1 MLGSASTICQL
12 HTSPPSASGGPAL
25 RRYHALAFV
34 AICVGVLLRAVQY
47 SAQSSLWLDEAALA
61 RNIVDR
67 PFLDLLR
74 PLDHAQVAPVGFLW
88 LERAAVLSLGP
99 GELSLRLVPMAAS
112 VAALVLFT
120 VLAFRILPGAAAAL
134 AVWLFATAVPMVFFA
149 ADLKPYSFDVLAAVT
164 IVLVVATATRRPG
177 SVRTAVG
184 IGLLGALAWFS
195 SVVPFLLAGTG
206 IALGA
211 AWVPE
216 GKGRIRHLGV
226 IAGLWLA
233 LAGPAVAIAIRNV
246 RPAQA
251 AYLHQRWADAFMPR
265 RPGAAPVWVWDTLMN
280 VVGQPGSWELNG
292 TLQYGAPMIIVALA
306 AAGCWWML
314 RHHVTTTLLL
324 LLPAVVT
331 LAASWLGLYPF
342 TGRFILF
349 LLPSLLIM
357 LAAGTVQASRLL
369 SRRWVGGLAGA
380 LVVVIAARATVR
392 TRPPQRFEDLK
403 PVLRTL
409 AQERRA
415 GDAVYVYYGA
425 SQAFLF
431 YGPSMGFTPGTY
443 VIGRCARDHP
453 EWLIREVEQLRND
466 GRVWIVVSHASNQAE
481 ELRLLLTHLDSNGR
495 QLQHIVAAPG
505 DDAQAYLFSVPTR
518 ARQSDAPEFTG
529 EVSWE
534 CSGPVTETPVAPEN
548 ISTR

>member
-1 MLGSASTICQL
+1 MSLRDALPRWPLDGGPKSEGIGWDPLRRFVSCTLRIHRPPAGRRCAVTTLSHLWQFASACCSAPSSTVR
-12 HTSPPSASGGPAL
+12 SPPYGSTRRLLPETLSTAHFSICCAPWITHRWRQWAFCGSSEPPSCPSVQANCHFDSFQWRPA
-25 RRYHALAFV
+25 
-34 AICVGVLLRAVQY
+34 
-47 SAQSSLWLDEAALA
+47 W
-61 RNIVDR
+61 
-67 PFLDLLR
+67 P
-74 PLDHAQVAPVGFLW
+74 
-88 LERAAVLSLGP
+88 
-99 GELSLRLVPMAAS
+99 
-112 VAALVLFT
+112 ALVLFT
-120 VLAFRILPGAAAAL
+120 VLAFRILPGVAAAL

-164 IVLVVATATRRPG
+164 VVLVVATATRRPG

-206 IALGA
+206 IALCT
-211 AWVPE
+211 AWARE

-233 LAGPAVAIAIRNV
+233 LAAPAVAIAIRNV

-265 RPGAAPVWVWDTLMN
+265 RPGAASVWVWDTLMN

-292 TLQYGAPMIIVALA
+292 TLQYGAPTIIVALA

-314 RHHVTTTLLL
+314 RHHVTATLLL

-349 LLPSLLIM
+349 LLPSFLIM
-357 LAAGTVQASRLL
+357 VAAGTVQASRLG
-369 SRRWVGGLAGA
+369 SWRWAGVLTGA

-403 PVLRTL
+403 PGTPYTRTRAPRRRCGLCVLRRQPGVSL
-409 AQERRA
+409 LRSVNGVYARHLRHRPLRA
-415 GDAVYVYYGA
+415 G
-425 SQAFLF
+425 S
-431 YGPSMGFTPGTY
+431 PG
-443 VIGRCARDHP
+443 
-453 EWLIREVEQLRND
+453 
-466 GRVWIVVSHASNQAE
+466 
-481 ELRLLLTHLDSNGR
+481 
-495 QLQHIVAAPG
+495 VADPRSRTA
-505 DDAQAYLFSVPTR
+505 T
-518 ARQSDAPEFTG
+518 T
-529 EVSWE
+529 
-534 CSGPVTETPVAPEN
+534 
-548 ISTR
+548 